1 MKKSHIKATSLRSA
15 MSAVVFIII
24 ILSSVG
30 FYYAQDW
37 LNQLAIE
44 IGSTVS
50 ESTAGSDDQAL
61 KQLQDD
67 IARNQISANK
77 ANNIIA
83 PSHNYQSLIVEDLNK
98 YASSTG
104 VSIASYKWDQS
115 VPAGTSA
122 LAAIDGVS
130 SGFITITLDNPVT
143 FTNLI
148 QFIKAIES
156 NLPKM
161 QITGIS
167 LSRDSNSANAVTVEP
182 ITIGVYTK

>member
-1 MKKSHIKATSLRSA
+1 MKKSSIKATSLRSA
-15 MSAVVFIII
+15 MSVAVFIII

-30 FYYAQDW
+30 FYYAQNW

-50 ESTAGSDDQAL
+50 ESTAGNDDQAL

-67 IARNQISANK
+67 IAKNQISANK
-77 ANNIIA
+77 ASSIIA
-83 PSHNYQSLIVEDLNK
+83 SNQNYKSLIVEDLNK
-98 YASSTG
+98 YTSSTG
-104 VSIASYKWDQS
+104 VSMVKYEWNQS
-115 VPAGTSA
+115 VPAGTTA

-130 SGFITITLDNPVT
+130 SDYITITLGNPVT
-143 FTNLI
+143 FTNLM

-161 QITGIS
+161 QITGIN